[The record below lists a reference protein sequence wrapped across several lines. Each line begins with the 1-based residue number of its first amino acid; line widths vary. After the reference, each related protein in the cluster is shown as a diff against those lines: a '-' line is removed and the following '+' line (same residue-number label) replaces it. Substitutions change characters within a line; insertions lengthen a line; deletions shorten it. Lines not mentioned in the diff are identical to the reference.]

1 MNLKEL
7 TVYRIQ
13 ENFPALPIF
22 ILDIERK
29 INAISKINLYLLIFP
44 IFCELKHF

>member
-22 ILDIERK
+22 ILGTDH
-29 INAISKINLYLLIFP
+29 LT
-44 IFCELKHF
+44 

>member
-7 TVYRIQ
+7 IVYRIQ

-29 INAISKINLYLLIFP
+29 IKDKGLN
-44 IFCELKHF
+44 C